1 MLRSMQGRQRAAR
14 CSLIVV
20 AVVIATAGQAW
31 AGPPVFS
38 TLAILNTQAPGKTG
52 VGWSVQVT
60 SVSPGKWVAVWHST
74 NSLGDKIGRDWDILV
89 SRSADGGVT
98 WTPPQ
103 PLNTNAAAD
112 RGNDRSPV
120 VASDGAGYLLAVWT
134 SADPLGG
141 KIGLD
146 WDLLAARSLD
156 GGRTWT
162 DPVPLNNNAAFDWG
176 DDEDVRVRSDRKGG
190 WLAVWHSTDSLG
202 NTIGGDRDILLAR
215 SRDGGKSWTPPVALN
230 TNAAVDSGFDISPR
244 VATDTAGNWVAV
256 WSSGDSLAG
265 SIGLDRDVLTARS
278 ADGGASWSRP
288 MPLNTNA
295 AVDTR
300 ADGAPSV
307 DSDAKGIWLAVWS
320 SADTLADT
328 LGMDRD
334 ILVARSTDQGAS
346 WTVPAALNRSAG
358 LDSRED
364 SSPTIVC
371 DRNGNWLTVWHSWD
385 SFGEHLDVDADIFL
399 SYSSDGGLGWS
410 EPSTVN
416 PGASEDDGDDVLPH
430 VATDGL
436 GRWVAAWQAFELA
449 GGKIGGFNTEWDIL
463 TSSGSVAPGR

>member
-1 MLRSMQGRQRAAR
+1 MRDRVILRL
-14 CSLIVV
+14 CSLALTAF
-20 AVVIATAGQAW
+20 AVSTVQVDGAW
-31 AGPPVFS
+31 GGPPVFE
-38 TLAILNTQAPGKTG
+38 TLAVLNTQAPGKTG
-52 VGWSVQVT
+52 VQWSAHAT

-89 SRSADGGVT
+89 SRSSDDGVT
-98 WTPPQ
+98 WTAPQ
-103 PLNTNAAAD
+103 PLNTNAAVD
-112 RGNDRSPV
+112 GGNDRSPV
-120 VASDGAGYLLAVWT
+120 VASDGAGHLLTVWT

-146 WDLLAARSLD
+146 WDLLVARSSD
-156 GGRTWT
+156 GGRSWT
-162 DPVPLNNNAAFDWG
+162 EPSPLNNNAAFDWG
-176 DDEDVRVRSDRKGG
+176 DDEDVRVESDHKGG

-202 NTIGGDRDILLAR
+202 NTIGGDRDILVAR
-215 SRDGGKSWTPPVALN
+215 SRDGGKSWTPPMVLN

-244 VATDTAGNWVAV
+244 AATDRDANWVVV

-288 MPLNTNA
+288 VPLNTNA
-295 AVDTR
+295 AVDSR
-300 ADGAPSV
+300 ADWTPSV
-307 DSDAKGIWLAVWS
+307 DSDSKGVWLAVWS
-320 SADTLADT
+320 SADTLGGT

-346 WTVPAALNRSAG
+346 WTVPAALNRNATS
-358 LDSRED
+358 DSRED
-364 SSPTIVC
+364 SSPTIVS
-371 DRNGNWLTVWHSWD
+371 DRRGNWLTVWHSWD

-410 EPSTVN
+410 EPSTAN
-416 PGASEDDGDDVLPH
+416 PGAGEDDGDDVLPH
-430 VATDGL
+430 IATDGL
-436 GRWVAAWQAFELA
+436 GRWVSVWQAFEIT

-463 TSSGSVAPGR
+463 TSAGTARSDR